1 VGEVEAID
9 DGAGEDGTSAT
20 EAGGAE
26 AEGGPEA
33 DPPEQAMT
41 SEADSPRIA
50 RDLSGGRILA
60 A

>member
-1 VGEVEAID
+1 VGEGDAIE
-9 DGAGEDGTSAT
+9 DGAGEVGTPAT
-20 EAGGAE
+20 EAGGDE
-26 AEGGPEA
+26 ADAGPEA

-41 SEADSPRIA
+41 SAADSPRIA